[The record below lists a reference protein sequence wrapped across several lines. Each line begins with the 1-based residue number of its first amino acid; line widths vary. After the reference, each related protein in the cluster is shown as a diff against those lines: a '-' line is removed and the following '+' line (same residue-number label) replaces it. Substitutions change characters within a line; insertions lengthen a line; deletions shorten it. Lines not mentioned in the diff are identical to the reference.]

1 LFRGRVFWPRVRSS
15 NQARDMPEIRPTLKQ
30 AKNGARDP
38 ENGPNYFEGPDRAF
52 LRVIDFLRRRPT
64 APVSSQNLLD

>member
-1 LFRGRVFWPRVRSS
+1 
-15 NQARDMPEIRPTLKQ
+15 MPEIRPTLKQ